1 MVIRA
6 FSLGMLLIAVVGMG
20 LQYRFLRIMR
30 VRHPEL
36 WRSLGKPRW
45 YPTSNLLLTSP
56 VLRFLWHRDYCAVPD
71 QEFATLGGI
80 VRFYHLMFVCIFIL
94 FVIALAV
101 SARPTI

>member
-1 MVIRA
+1 MVIRT
-6 FSLGMLLIAVVGMG
+6 FSLVILVIAIVGMV

-45 YPTSNLLLTSP
+45 YATSNLLFTPL

-71 QEFATLGGI
+71 QEFATLSGV
-80 VRFYHLMFVCIFIL
+80 VRFYHLMFVCIFIV
-94 FVIALAV
+94 FVIALALN
-101 SARPTI
+101 ARPTI